1 MPLLGLNAYQQA
13 VDALIEEKNKRVKA
27 VFIQGLTSIASGT
40 PVDEGFARNNWNL
53 SENSPS
59 AEYSNV
65 KSSTGSRSLSELS
78 KMPANVLNKTIYYT
92 NNTPYINK
100 LEYGGYPNPT
110 DGTPLK
116 GGGFDK
122 HTVNG
127 FSDQAPSGWVR
138 AEILTMRKALKAI
151 K

>member
-1 MPLLGLNAYQQA
+1 MPLLGLDKYQQA
-13 VDALIEEKNKRVKA
+13 VDALIEVKNKQVKA
-27 VFIQGLTSIASGT
+27 VFIQGLTAVAVGT
-40 PVDEGFARNNWNL
+40 PVDEGFARNNWFL
-53 SENSPS
+53 SEDAPSS
-59 AEYSNV
+59 AETSSSSLGGA
-65 KSSTGSRSLSELS
+65 KSLAQIK
-78 KMPANVLNKTIYYT
+78 KMPANVLGVKLYYT

-127 FSDQAPSGWVR
+127 FSDQAPNGWVR
-138 AEILTMRKALKAI
+138 SEVLIMRKALRAI

>member
-1 MPLLGLNAYQQA
+1 MPLLGLDKYQQA
-13 VDALIEEKNKRVKA
+13 VDALIESKNQRVKA
-27 VFIQGLTSIASGT
+27 VYIQGLSAIASGT
-40 PVDEGFARNNWNL
+40 PVDEGFARNNWVL
-53 SENSPS
+53 SENAPS
-59 AEYSNV
+59 SSET
-65 KSSTGSRSLSELS
+65 KSASIGGAKSLAQIK
-78 KMPANVLNKTIYYT
+78 KMPADVLSKTIYYT

-110 DGTPLK
+110 NGTPLK

-138 AEILTMRKALKAI
+138 SEILSMRKALRAI

>member
-1 MPLLGLNAYQQA
+1 MPLLGLDKYQQA
-13 VDALIEEKNKRVKA
+13 VDALIEVKNKQVKA
-27 VFIQGLTSIASGT
+27 VFIQGLTNIAIGT
-40 PVDEGFARNNWNL
+40 PVDEGFARNNWFL
-53 SENSPS
+53 SENAASDATVDNES
-59 AEYSNV
+59 
-65 KSSTGSRSLSELS
+65 KSGANSLLQLD
-78 KMPANVLNKTIYYT
+78 KIPANVLGIKLYYT

-127 FSDQAPSGWVR
+127 FSDQAPTGWVR
-138 AEILTMRKALKAI
+138 SEILIMRQALRAI